1 MKKINPFI
9 ILIVG
14 IIIVLAGGF
23 AKIMNENYYLP
34 ILSIGLIIELISIL
48 LIIKKTNVFKLKN

>member
-14 IIIVLAGGF
+14 IIIVLAGSF
-23 AKIMNENYYLP
+23 VKIMKENDYLP

-48 LIIKKTNVFKLKN
+48 LIIKKTNVFKRKN

>member
-23 AKIMNENYYLP
+23 VKIMKENYSLL

-48 LIIKKTNVFKLKN
+48 LIIKKTNVFKRKN